1 MVQKGPYLS
10 SCPCVCPLRNG
21 VRRSL
26 CTSPVAAAWI
36 VSTSAAAGLDSPC
49 PTEQRGTRPSA
60 RSWDTRYPNPAGHP
74 CPPKEGLQYRYSLYR
89 NFFPFGGILKVTVG
103 KISSNFPQ
111 SETLIPSVVV
121 YPACSWGAKSVL
133 LCLKINGRAL
143 HTPVLANV
151 SAATLE
157 KVT

>member
-1 MVQKGPYLS
+1 M
-10 SCPCVCPLRNG
+10 
-21 VRRSL
+21 
-26 CTSPVAAAWI
+26 
-36 VSTSAAAGLDSPC
+36 
-49 PTEQRGTRPSA
+49 
-60 RSWDTRYPNPAGHP
+60 
-74 CPPKEGLQYRYSLYR
+74 
-89 NFFPFGGILKVTVG
+89 TVG
-103 KISSNFPQ
+103 KTSSNFPQ

-121 YPACSWGAKSVL
+121 YPACSRWAKSVL